1 MNVLAIV
8 AHPDDELIGCGAT
21 LRRLHDAG
29 HGVFSCVLSANADA
43 RYNRP
48 ELDRFHEVAAAA
60 DRLIGITDS
69 MRFEFKNIQ
78 LNVVPHLELV
88 TAVEQAIVA
97 FKPSW
102 VFTHFP
108 GDLNIDHRVCYE
120 VAMAAALLPQRLSRD
135 LPVTMI
141 ERILLMELPSSTDWA
156 FPVHHGFVPNSF
168 FDVRQT
174 MAAKIEALRT
184 FEGALKPYPHSRSE
198 ENIMNLARVR
208 GAQIGVETA
217 EAFCLVR
224 DLNL

>member
-21 LRRLHDAG
+21 LRKLHDAG
-29 HGVFSCVLSANADA
+29 HRVFSCVLSANADA
-43 RYNRP
+43 RFDRP
-48 ELDRFHEVAAAA
+48 ALDRFHDVAAAA
-60 DRLIGITDS
+60 NRLIGIADS

-88 TAVEQAIVA
+88 RAVEEAIVT
-97 FKPSW
+97 FQPSW
-102 VFTHFP
+102 IFTHYP

-135 LPVTMI
+135 LPVTLI

-156 FPVHHGFVPNSF
+156 FPVHHAFSPNSF
-168 FDVRQT
+168 FEVRAT
-174 MAAKIEALRT
+174 MSAKLDALRA

-208 GAQIGVETA
+208 GAQIGVEMA